1 MKVDKGLSR
10 LIINPH
16 QPSSTLINHI
26 KVKLKTKLSLAFGL
40 FFVALLLLAFLGGSG
55 IFRLNDVTKII
66 LKDNYESLD
75 YAQEMLRALDSHDY
89 AVFSQNLEKQ
99 RANVTE
105 SGEQI
110 VTDALAVAFDS
121 LRTAPANSEQA
132 RRFDAAVHENLHEI
146 WDINQAAI
154 LRKSD
159 EARRTGENAF
169 QLIGILS
176 TFLVLLAFTFML
188 NLPSYISRPIA
199 ELRDGIRQILQ
210 RDYTARVEVRSSDEL
225 GELGTAFNDMA
236 QKLDFWEH
244 SNWAQVLFEKR
255 RIETIIEQMQ
265 DAIIGLDERR
275 HVLFVN
281 PVMEKLLGIAA
292 KEMIG
297 KNALELALRND
308 LLRHLLNPTEGAVKG
323 DLKIFFEGKESF
335 FNEEKHDVR
344 NDNEVIGQVIVLKN
358 VTAYRE
364 LDLAKT
370 NFIATISHE
379 LKTPIS
385 AIKMSLKLLGDERVG
400 KLNGEQQKLVTQI
413 HEDSER
419 LLKIT
424 GELLDLA
431 QVETGKIRLAIAPA
445 RVDYL
450 VGYAAKA
457 VESALKDKDLRLDV
471 QLAPD
476 LPTLQ
481 LDAEKTAWVLVN
493 LLSNAVKHSPEGE
506 RIEVRAYREKDSVV
520 VSVRDFGKGIEEKYQ
535 QRLFEKFFQAP
546 SNGGKTTTGGS
557 GLGLAISK
565 EFIEAQGGHIWVES
579 QPGAGAIFAFSLPEG
594 GI

>member
-1 MKVDKGLSR
+1 MR
-10 LIINPH
+10 
-16 QPSSTLINHI
+16 
-26 KVKLKTKLSLAFGL
+26 LKTKLSLAFGL
-40 FFVALLLLAFLGGSG
+40 FFAALLLLAFLGGTG
-55 IFRLNDVTKII
+55 IYRLNDATQVI

-75 YAQEMLRALDSHDY
+75 FAQEMLRSLDTRDY
-89 AVFSQNLEKQ
+89 AVFSQNLKKQ
-99 RANVTE
+99 QANITE
-105 SGEQI
+105 IGEQE
-110 VTDALAVAFDS
+110 VVEDLVAGFDS
-121 LRTAPANSEQA
+121 LRANAGNIEKA
-132 RRFDAAVHENLHEI
+132 RQFDGMVREKLHEI

-154 LRKSD
+154 LRKSG
-159 EARRTGENAF
+159 EVQHFGENAF
-169 QLIGILS
+169 QIITILS
-176 TFLVLLAFTFML
+176 TFLVLLGFTFVV

-199 ELRDGIRQILQ
+199 ELRDGIQQILQ
-210 RDYTARVEVRSSDEL
+210 RDYTARVEVRSYDEL

-265 DAIIGLDERR
+265 DAIIGLDERQQ
-275 HVLFVN
+275 VLFVN
-281 PVMEKLLGIAA
+281 PVMEKLLGIPA
-292 KEMIG
+292 KEMVG

-308 LLRHLLNPTEGAVKG
+308 LLRHLLQPNEHAKG

-335 FNEEKHDVR
+335 FNEEKHEVR
-344 NDNEVIGQVIVLKN
+344 NGNEVIGQVLVLKN

-385 AIKMSLKLLGDERVG
+385 AIKMSLKLLEDERVG
-400 KLNGEQQKLVTQI
+400 KLNEEQQKLTAQI
-413 HEDSER
+413 RDDSER

-431 QVETGKIRLAIAPA
+431 QVETGNIRLSVAPT

-457 VESALKDKDLRLDV
+457 VESALKEKDLHLDV
-471 QLAPD
+471 QLPSD

-493 LLSNAVKHSPEGE
+493 LLTNAVKHSPEGE
-506 RIEVRAYREKDSVV
+506 RIVVGALREKDVVV
-520 VSVRDFGKGIEEKYQ
+520 VSVRDFGNGIEKKYQ
-535 QRLFEKFFQAP
+535 ARLFEKFFQAP
-546 SNGGKTTTGGS
+546 SNGGKTVAGGT

-565 EFIEAQGGHIWVES
+565 EFIEAQGGRIWVES
-579 QPGAGAIFAFSLPEG
+579 PAPGGSGGAVFAFSLPVNV
-594 GI
+594 

>member
-1 MKVDKGLSR
+1 M
-10 LIINPH
+10 
-16 QPSSTLINHI
+16 
-26 KVKLKTKLSLAFGL
+26 KLKTKLSLAFGL
-40 FFVALLLLAFLGGSG
+40 FFVALLLIAFLGGNG
-55 IFRLNDVTKII
+55 IYRLNDVTQAI

-75 YAQEMLRALDSHDY
+75 YAQEMLRALDNHNY
-89 AVFSQNLEKQ
+89 TVFSQNLEKQ
-99 RANVTE
+99 RANITE

-110 VTDALAVAFDS
+110 VTDALVAAFDS
-121 LRTAPANSEQA
+121 LRTAPVNSEQA

-159 EARRTGENAF
+159 EARHTGENAF

-176 TFLVLLAFTFML
+176 TLLVLLAFTVML
-188 NLPSYISRPIA
+188 NLPSYISHPIA

-210 RDYTARVEVRSSDEL
+210 RDYTARVEIRNSDEL
-225 GELGTAFNDMA
+225 GELGEAFNDMA
-236 QKLDFWEH
+236 KKLDFWEH

-265 DAIIGLDERR
+265 DAIIGLDERQ

-292 KEMIG
+292 REMIG

-308 LLRHLLNPTEGAVKG
+308 LLRHLLNPVNGAVKG
-323 DLKIFFEGKESF
+323 DLKIFFEGKEGF
-335 FNEEKHDVR
+335 FNEEKHEVR
-344 NDNEVIGQVIVLKN
+344 NGKEVIGQVIVLKN

-385 AIKMSLKLLGDERVG
+385 AIKMSLKLLEDERVG
-400 KLNGEQQKLVTQI
+400 KLNGEQQKLVAQI
-413 HEDSER
+413 HDDSER

-431 QVETGKIRLAIAPA
+431 QVETGNIRLAVAPA

-450 VGYAAKA
+450 VGYAAKS
-457 VESALKDKDLRLDV
+457 VESALKEKDLHLDV
-471 QLAPD
+471 QLASD

-493 LLSNAVKHSPEGE
+493 LLSNATKHSPEGE
-506 RIEVRAYREKDSVV
+506 RIEVRAWREKDSVV
-520 VSVRDFGKGIEEKYQ
+520 VSVHDFGKGIEEKYQ
-535 QRLFEKFFQAP
+535 KRLFEKFFQAP
-546 SNGGKTTTGGS
+546 SNGGKTTAGGT

-565 EFIEAQGGHIWVES
+565 EFIEAQGGRIWVES
-579 QPGAGAIFAFSLPEG
+579 KLGEGATFAFSLPEG

>member
-1 MKVDKGLSR
+1 M
-10 LIINPH
+10 
-16 QPSSTLINHI
+16 
-26 KVKLKTKLSLAFGL
+26 KLKTKLSLAFGL
-40 FFVALLLLAFLGGSG
+40 FFAALLLLAFFGGSG
-55 IFRLNDVTKII
+55 IFRLNDATQVI
-66 LKDNYESLD
+66 LKDNYESLE
-75 YAQEMLRALDSHDY
+75 YAQEMLRALDSRDQMLF
-89 AVFSQNLEKQ
+89 AQNLAKQ
-99 RANVTE
+99 KANITE
-105 SGEQI
+105 IGEQEA
-110 VTDALAVAFDS
+110 TDAVAAGYDS
-121 LRTAPANSEQA
+121 LRTTAPGSERA
-132 RRFDAAVHENLHEI
+132 RRFDTIVRDNLNRI
-146 WDINQAAI
+146 WDVNQSAI

-169 QLIGILS
+169 QIIAILS
-176 TFLVLLAFTFML
+176 TLVLLLAFTFLL
-188 NLPSYISRPIA
+188 NLPSYISHPIA
-199 ELRDGIRQILQ
+199 GLRDGIRQIVQ
-210 RDYTARVEVRSSDEL
+210 RNYTARVEVRGNDEL
-225 GELGTAFNDMA
+225 GELASAFNDMA

-265 DAIIGLDERR
+265 DAIIGLDERQ

-281 PVMEKLLGIAA
+281 PVMERLLGIPV

-308 LLRHLLNPTEGAVKG
+308 LLRHLLHPGEGGMRG
-323 DLKIFFEGKESF
+323 DLKIFFEGKENF
-335 FNEEKHDVR
+335 FNEEKHEVR
-344 NDNEVIGQVIVLKN
+344 NDNEVIGQVILLKN

-379 LKTPIS
+379 LKTPVS
-385 AIKMSLKLLGDERVG
+385 AIKMSLKLLGDKRIGTLNEEQE
-400 KLNGEQQKLVTQI
+400 KLTAQI
-413 HEDSER
+413 RDDSDR

-431 QVETGKIRLAIAPA
+431 QVETGNIRLSVAPA

-457 VESALKDKDLRLDV
+457 VESALKEKDLHLDV

-493 LLSNAVKHSPEGE
+493 LLTNAARHSPESE
-506 RIEVRAYREKDSVV
+506 RIEVRARREKDSVV
-520 VSVRDFGKGIEEKYQ
+520 VSVRDFGKGVEEKYRK
-535 QRLFEKFFQAP
+535 RLFEKFFQAP
-546 SNGGKTTTGGS
+546 SDGGKAGGGT

-579 QPGAGAIFAFSLPEG
+579 KAGEGAEFAFSLPLNV
-594 GI
+594 

>member
-1 MKVDKGLSR
+1 DDLV
-10 LIINPH
+10 
-16 QPSSTLINHI
+16 
-26 KVKLKTKLSLAFGL
+26 
-40 FFVALLLLAFLGGSG
+40 GG
-55 IFRLNDVTKII
+55 
-66 LKDNYESLD
+66 
-75 YAQEMLRALDSHDY
+75 
-89 AVFSQNLEKQ
+89 
-99 RANVTE
+99 
-105 SGEQI
+105 
-110 VTDALAVAFDS
+110 FDS
-121 LRTAPANSEQA
+121 LRTNTADPEKA
-132 RRFDAAVHENLHEI
+132 RYFGAIVREKLHEI

-159 EARRTGENAF
+159 SAGHQGENAF
-169 QLIGILS
+169 QIIAILS
-176 TFLVLLAFTFML
+176 TFVVLLAFTLVL

-210 RDYTARVEVRSSDEL
+210 RDYTARVEVRSHDEL

-265 DAIIGLDERR
+265 DAIIGLDERQ
-275 HVLFVN
+275 HVLFAN
-281 PVMEKLLGIAA
+281 PVMEKLIGIPA
-292 KEMIG
+292 KDMIG
-297 KNALELALRND
+297 KNALEMALRND
-308 LLRHLLNPTEGAVKG
+308 LLRHLLRPAEGALKG

-335 FNEEKHDVR
+335 FNEEKHEVR
-344 NDNEVIGQVIVLKN
+344 NGNEVIGQVIVLKN
-358 VTAYRE
+358 VTAFRE

-385 AIKMSLKLLGDERVG
+385 AIKMSLKLLEDERVG
-400 KLNGEQQKLVTQI
+400 QLNEEQKKLTAQI
-413 HEDSER
+413 RGDSER
-419 LLKIT
+419 LLNIT

-431 QVETGKIRLAIAPA
+431 QVETGNIRLAVAPT

-457 VESALKDKDLRLDV
+457 VESALKEKDLHLDV

-476 LPTLQ
+476 IPILQ
-481 LDAEKTAWVLVN
+481 LDAEKTTWVLVN
-493 LLSNAVKHSPEGE
+493 LLTNAIKHSPEGE
-506 RIEVRAYREKDSVV
+506 RIEVRAHREKDSVV

-535 QRLFEKFFQAP
+535 KRLFEKFYQAP
-546 SNGGKTTTGGS
+546 SNGGKAAAGGT

-565 EFIEAQGGHIWVES
+565 EFIEAQGGRIWMES
-579 QPGAGAIFAFSLPEG
+579 TPGAGAMFAFLLPANA
-594 GI
+594 